1 MTTHFSSGVTNVPGK
16 GQATSLF
23 SGIKQPL
30 ITGGDSQEVA
40 YQNDFVIY
48 NASDWDVTSSGSAF
62 QVAEYAGGWLRIG
75 DNAPAHTE
83 TIGISSKEVWQYNS
97 AKKWYYETRIAM
109 TDVSDYNF
117 FVGFAD
123 NAFVDPATVPTDCI
137 GFSHLEATTSIQFLS
152 RKNSSGVSFDMLDS
166 AGGSTYEMQD
176 STIPTQSATVFA
188 MPTNSVTLGFLFQ
201 PAGTEL
207 SQTADQYKLF
217 LDGNCVGTQAAT
229 TVPDDIALE
238 LKVFVESSGTNA
250 NHLVTDWIKTV
261 QQR

>member
-30 ITGGDSQEVA
+30 ITGGDAQEVA
-40 YQNDFVIY
+40 YQNDFVVY
-48 NASDWDVTSSGSAF
+48 NASDWDVTSSGSAY
-62 QVAEYAGGWLRIG
+62 QLADYAGGWLRLG

-83 TIGISSKEVWQYNS
+83 TIGISGKEVWNYN
-97 AKKWYYETRIAM
+97 ANKLWYYETRIAI

-123 NAFVDPATVPTDCI
+123 NAFVDPSVVPTDCI
-137 GFSHLEATTSIQFLS
+137 GFSHLEGTTTIQFLS
-152 RKNSSGVSFDMLDS
+152 RKDSGGVSFDMLE
-166 AGGSTYEMQD
+166 AGSTFTMLD
-176 STIPTQSATVFA
+176 STVATQDATTFE
-188 MPTNSVTLGFLFQ
+188 MPTNSVRLGFMFQ
-201 PAGTEL
+201 PVGSAPGVTAVQFQLFINGTV
-207 SQTADQYKLF
+207 S
-217 LDGNCVGTQAAT
+217 GTQAAT

-238 LKVFVESSGTNA
+238 LKAFVESSGTNA
-250 NHLVTDWIKTV
+250 NHLATDYIQTV

>member
-1 MTTHFSSGVTNVPGK
+1 MTTHFSSGVTNVKGK
-16 GQATSLF
+16 QLGTSLF

-30 ITGGDSQEVA
+30 ITGGTSPQEVA

-48 NASDWDVTSSGSAF
+48 NASDWDVTSSGSAY
-62 QVAEYAGGWLRIG
+62 QLADYAGGWLRLG

-83 TIGISSKEVWQYNS
+83 TIGISGKEVWNYN
-97 AKKWYYETRIAM
+97 ANKLWYYETRIAI

-123 NAFVDPATVPTDCI
+123 NAFVDPSVVPTDCI

-152 RKNSSGVSFDMLDS
+152 RKNSAGTSFDMLES
-166 AGGSTYEMQD
+166 GSTFTMLD
-176 STIPTQSATVFA
+176 STVATQDATTFE
-188 MPTNSVTLGFLFQ
+188 MPSNSVRLGFLFQ
-201 PAGTEL
+201 PLGSERG
-207 SQTADQYKLF
+207 QTALQYKLF
-217 LDGNCVGTQAAT
+217 INGTVSGVQAAT

-238 LKVFVESSGTNA
+238 LKLFVESSGTNA
-250 NHLVTDWIKTV
+250 NHLATDYIQTV

>member
-62 QVAEYAGGWLRIG
+62 QQAQYAGGWLRIG

-137 GFSHLEATTSIQFLS
+137 GFSHFE
-152 RKNSSGVSFDMLDS
+152 K
-166 AGGSTYEMQD
+166 
-176 STIPTQSATVFA
+176 
-188 MPTNSVTLGFLFQ
+188 
-201 PAGTEL
+201 
-207 SQTADQYKLF
+207 K
-217 LDGNCVGTQAAT
+217 
-229 TVPDDIALE
+229 
-238 LKVFVESSGTNA
+238 
-250 NHLVTDWIKTV
+250 
-261 QQR
+261 

>member
-1 MTTHFSSGVTNVPGK
+1 
-16 GQATSLF
+16 
-23 SGIKQPL
+23 
-30 ITGGDSQEVA
+30 
-40 YQNDFVIY
+40 
-48 NASDWDVTSSGSAF
+48 
-62 QVAEYAGGWLRIG
+62 
-75 DNAPAHTE
+75 
-83 TIGISSKEVWQYNS
+83 
-97 AKKWYYETRIAM
+97 M

-152 RKNSSGVSFDMLDS
+152 RKDSAGVSFDMLDS
-166 AGGSTYEMQD
+166 AGGSTYAMAD
-176 STIPTQSATVFA
+176 STVPTQTATVFA

>member
-30 ITGGDSQEVA
+30 ITGGDAQEVA
-40 YQNDFVIY
+40 YQNDFVVY
-48 NASDWDVTSSGSAF
+48 NASDWDVTSSGSAY
-62 QVAEYAGGWLRIG
+62 QLADYAGGWLRLG

-83 TIGISSKEVWQYNS
+83 TIGISGKEVWNYN
-97 AKKWYYETRIAM
+97 ANKKWWYETRIAL

-123 NAFVDPATVPTDCI
+123 NAFVDPSVVPTDCI

-152 RKNSSGVSFDMLDS
+152 RKNSAGTSFDMLES
-166 AGGSTYEMQD
+166 GSTFEMLD
-176 STIPTQSATVFA
+176 STVATQDATTFE
-188 MPTNSVTLGFLFQ
+188 MPDNSVTLGFLFQ
-201 PAGTEL
+201 PAGSDPTV
-207 SQTADQYKLF
+207 TANQYTLF
-217 LDGNCVGTQAAT
+217 INGTVSGVQLAT

-238 LKVFVESSGTNA
+238 IKAFVESSGTNS
-250 NHLVTDWIKTV
+250 NHLATDWIKTV

>member
-1 MTTHFSSGVTNVPGK
+1 
-16 GQATSLF
+16 
-23 SGIKQPL
+23 
-30 ITGGDSQEVA
+30 
-40 YQNDFVIY
+40 
-48 NASDWDVTSSGSAF
+48 
-62 QVAEYAGGWLRIG
+62 
-75 DNAPAHTE
+75 
-83 TIGISSKEVWQYNS
+83 
-97 AKKWYYETRIAM
+97 M

-152 RKNSSGVSFDMLDS
+152 RKDSGGVSFDMLDS

-176 STIPTQSATVFA
+176 STIPTQTATVFA

-207 SQTADQYKLF
+207 SQTADQYKLY
-217 LDGNCVGTQAAT
+217 LDGKCVGTQAAT

>member
-1 MTTHFSSGVTNVPGK
+1 MTTHFSSGVTNVKGK
-16 GQATSLF
+16 GLGTSLF

-30 ITGGDSQEVA
+30 ITGGTSPQEVA

-48 NASDWDVTSSGSAF
+48 NASDWDVTSSGSAY
-62 QVAEYAGGWLRIG
+62 QLADYAGGWLRLG

-83 TIGISSKEVWQYNS
+83 TIGISGKEVWNYN
-97 AKKWYYETRIAM
+97 ANKKWWYETRIAL

-123 NAFVDPATVPTDCI
+123 NAFVDPSVVPTDCI

-152 RKNSSGVSFDMLDS
+152 RKNSAGTSFDMLE
-166 AGGSTYEMQD
+166 AGSTFAMLD
-176 STIPTQSATVFA
+176 STVATQDATTFE
-188 MPTNSVTLGFLFQ
+188 MPSNSVRLGFLFE
-201 PAGTEL
+201 PAGSRPTV
-207 SQTADQYKLF
+207 TANQYTLF
-217 LDGNCVGTQAAT
+217 INGTVSGVQAAT

-238 LKVFVESSGTNA
+238 IKAFVESSGTNA
-250 NHLVTDWIKTV
+250 NHLATDYIQTV

>member
-1 MTTHFSSGVTNVPGK
+1 MTTHFSTGVTNVRGK
-16 GQATSLF
+16 SGATSLF

-30 ITGGDSQEVA
+30 ITGGDAQEVA
-40 YQNDFVIY
+40 YQNDFVTY

-62 QVAEYAGGWLRIG
+62 QAAQYAGGWLRLG

-83 TIGISSKEVWQYNS
+83 VVGVSSKEVWQYNS
-97 AKKWYYETRIAM
+97 GKKWYYETRIAI

-117 FVGFAD
+117 FVGFALD
-123 NAFVDPATVPTDCI
+123 AFADPATVPRDCI

-152 RKNSSGVSFDMLDS
+152 RKDAAGTSFTMLDS
-166 AGGSTYEMQD
+166 AGGSAYAMAD
-176 STIPTQSATVFA
+176 STIPTQTATVFS

-207 SQTADQYKLF
+207 SQTADQYKLY
-217 LDGNCVGTQAAT
+217 LDGNIVGTQAAT
-229 TVPDDIALE
+229 TVPDNIALE
-238 LKVFVESSGTNA
+238 LKMFVESTGTNQ
-250 NHLVTDWIKTV
+250 NHLATDWVKTI